1 MLRHTTYP
9 DAQSDI
15 SFKSHGVCIWD
26 HNAGQ
31 NLIDSSPHP
40 LILRLKNDEVVC
52 PGYTASDSGPYSDIV
67 GNGTEVTK

>member
-9 DAQSDI
+9 DAQSI
-15 SFKSHGVCIWD
+15 VSFKSHGVCIWD
-26 HNAGQ
+26 HNAEQ

-40 LILRLKNDEVVC
+40 LILRLKNDEDIR
-52 PGYTASDSGPYSDIV
+52 PGYTASDSGPYSDIG